1 MNISRFS
8 SNRIRAGLFA
18 GAAALF
24 AAAPAANAAIV
35 AVDRTSAPISI
46 INNIDGVYLNV
57 VTGATGTSGAA
68 VPGWDIDPYST
79 SGSGSF
85 IFFSPSSPSNQ
96 GVLVNG
102 SQAMVL
108 NAGNPISSASSYH
121 AGVTSAADFQ
131 TEGTHFVG
139 FRFLNEATTVLDYG
153 WLRISNGAT
162 GGFPAFIT
170 AYGYDDS
177 GASITAG
184 AGLQAAVPVPVT
196 PALILGGLAAM
207 GWAARSRR
215 QNQASSAAI

>member
-35 AVDRTSAPISI
+35 AVDRTSAPINI
-46 INNIDGVYLNV
+46 PNNIDGVYLNV
-57 VTGATGTSGAA
+57 VTGATGTLGAT
-68 VPGWDIDPYST
+68 VLGWDIDPYNT
-79 SGSGSF
+79 SAGF
-85 IFFSPSSPSNQ
+85 TFFSPSSPVSQ
-96 GVLVNG
+96 GVLWNG

-108 NAGNPISSASSYH
+108 NAGDAISSAGSFH
-121 AGVTSAADFQ
+121 AGVTAAAGFQ

-139 FRFLNEATTVLDYG
+139 FRFLNEATTVIDYG